1 MAKQPP
7 PLIQRKSKLE
17 INVRNILNEQKSKLQ
32 QKQQLE
38 HELLEDIK
46 NYSKIRAGI
55 EKDYGQALQKLSAQF
70 STKFLPKENDSE
82 AKTMS
87 RTPFGL
93 WRKVLEET
101 EKTATARITL
111 SQNMLTNVTENVKV
125 LKAARAVSTKTCNA
139 LAEKLQDELQLS
151 VQELAKSEKFYI
163 DMFKSTKQARD
174 QSEDAIE
181 KLKKGQ
187 LKLFQTKSNAERRL
201 QKIQERMN
209 TCEKRLAICRN
220 DYLLNLAAVNAHHQR
235 YYSTDLPELIALQDD
250 NIYEKFKDY
259 FKTLTTLET
268 DVCLKSGEG
277 MQHLRNESS
286 QLQRAYAIQLF
297 LRLNPVFTNCLNHEF
312 QCCRG
317 DKVRGLTQELS
328 ASHHLNKEAR
338 KWSLRLAKAQRIIR
352 DKANQLHLLEKSS
365 CQGDKASLADGS
377 TDADNKDSIIG
388 EIRQSEIIKVKAEA
402 RLDMLK
408 EAGINVDEWLQSASA
423 DNGDFED
430 IADDQD
436 EDQSDFGDE
445 FDDWEDED
453 IGKADF
459 SDDEDVSSSLQ
470 SNNKTLNAVA
480 IYSFQAASREE
491 LSITENEELEI
502 LETDVDGWCKGRN
515 KSGQCGYLP
524 EAYIEVLKSD
534 SKNRSAASSNSG
546 SSCSGK
552 KPVVAPKPVIS
563 IEPEGLFYAKAQY
576 DYTAMEEEELSFKAG
591 EVIKVTS
598 VDNNGVD
605 DGWWEGYLNGKKGAF
620 PSIVVEKMQDMQPR
634 NQNVAY
640 ERRRLNTDTFAGM
653 QKKKGKRLVDRR
665 ASEF

>member
-235 YYSTDLPELIALQDD
+235 YYSTDLPELIAVR
-250 NIYEKFKDY
+250 
-259 FKTLTTLET
+259 
-268 DVCLKSGEG
+268 DV
-277 MQHLRNESS
+277 MF
-286 QLQRAYAIQLF
+286 A
-297 LRLNPVFTNCLNHEF
+297 
-312 QCCRG
+312 
-317 DKVRGLTQELS
+317 
-328 ASHHLNKEAR
+328 
-338 KWSLRLAKAQRIIR
+338 
-352 DKANQLHLLEKSS
+352 
-365 CQGDKASLADGS
+365 
-377 TDADNKDSIIG
+377 
-388 EIRQSEIIKVKAEA
+388 
-402 RLDMLK
+402 
-408 EAGINVDEWLQSASA
+408 
-423 DNGDFED
+423 
-430 IADDQD
+430 
-436 EDQSDFGDE
+436 
-445 FDDWEDED
+445 
-453 IGKADF
+453 F
-459 SDDEDVSSSLQ
+459 SD
-470 SNNKTLNAVA
+470 
-480 IYSFQAASREE
+480 IF
-491 LSITENEELEI
+491 
-502 LETDVDGWCKGRN
+502 
-515 KSGQCGYLP
+515 
-524 EAYIEVLKSD
+524 
-534 SKNRSAASSNSG
+534 
-546 SSCSGK
+546 
-552 KPVVAPKPVIS
+552 
-563 IEPEGLFYAKAQY
+563 
-576 DYTAMEEEELSFKAG
+576 
-591 EVIKVTS
+591 VT
-598 VDNNGVD
+598 
-605 DGWWEGYLNGKKGAF
+605 
-620 PSIVVEKMQDMQPR
+620 
-634 NQNVAY
+634 
-640 ERRRLNTDTFAGM
+640 
-653 QKKKGKRLVDRR
+653 
-665 ASEF
+665 